1 MSFEIGPLQPIGG
14 SGPARRVDAVTPG
27 FSLDLARKPAPQQQ
41 PAPVDA
47 AVVSLPAH
55 PPVEVREAIGA
66 AAARAAELRAEN
78 RELHFRKDQT
88 SGRVIVEVRDLS
100 GNVIRTIPPSKALDV
115 MAGAAI

>member
-27 FSLDLARKPAPQQQ
+27 FSLDRARKPAQQQ

-47 AVVSLPAH
+47 AVVALPAH

-100 GNVIRTIPPSKALDV
+100 GHVIRTIPPSKALDV

>member
-14 SGPARRVDAVTPG
+14 SSSARRVNAVTPG
-27 FSLDLARKPAPQQQ
+27 FSLDLARKPAQQQ
-41 PAPVDA
+41 AAPVDA
-47 AVVSLPAH
+47 AVVSLPAS

-78 RELHFRKDQT
+78 RELHFRKDQL

-100 GNVIRTIPPSKALDV
+100 GNVIRTIPPSKALEV
-115 MAGAAI
+115 MSGAAI

>member
-14 SGPARRVDAVTPG
+14 SSSARRVDAVTPG
-27 FSLDLARKPAPQQQ
+27 FSLDLARKPAQQA
-41 PAPVDA
+41 APVDA
-47 AVVSLPAH
+47 AVVSLPAS

-78 RELHFRKDQT
+78 RELHFRKDQR